1 MQNYVK
7 MCGPQHGPTI
17 KSDNVWPI
25 VKKVTIKKSFLNEF
39 KLNGSD
45 NAVRKSK

>member
-1 MQNYVK
+1 METKV
-7 MCGPQHGPTI
+7 QHQTPWGAWEVLDDADSH
-17 KSDNVWPI
+17 K